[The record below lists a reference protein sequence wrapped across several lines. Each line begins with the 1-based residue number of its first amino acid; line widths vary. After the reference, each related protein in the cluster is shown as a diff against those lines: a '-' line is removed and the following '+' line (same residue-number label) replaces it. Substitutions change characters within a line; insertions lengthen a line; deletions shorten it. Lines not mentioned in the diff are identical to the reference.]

1 MKIFLSWSGP
11 ASQKCAELLASWLP
25 YFSDEIEP
33 FVSSE
38 SIRKGARGLTELK
51 EQLDQSSFGI
61 ACITRAN
68 IDAPWITFESGALSK
83 EVDEHRGLVVPFLLE
98 GTHKDLELANS
109 PLRQFSSTQADDP
122 ADVLK
127 MVKAISAVLR
137 ESANR
142 PPDDIR
148 VKNLFDMVWPMLRD
162 GLAAIDLTAD
172 RAEQDPPR
180 RRRRRCWRSSPCWCT
195 SRSAGSRPG
204 AGGDL
209 AARRPHRTAEE
220 APPLH
225 QCVRRLDASEPAP
238 RRGERERPGV
248 SPAHVT
254 ASRS

>member
-180 RRRRRCWRSSPCWCT
+180 RSPEEMLEELTLLVHEQISRITDLERAVT
-195 SRSAGSRPG
+195 SLRGDHTEQPRKRPRFTNVYDDSMRLNPLPGEGSASDPG
-204 AGGDL
+204 
-209 AARRPHRTAEE
+209 
-220 APPLH
+220 
-225 QCVRRLDASEPAP
+225 
-238 RRGERERPGV
+238 
-248 SPAHVT
+248 
-254 ASRS
+254 